1 MELNLETAARGFAA
15 AGSDSRLSVLQ
26 LLVRA
31 GDSGL
36 SVGEIQEKSGIP
48 ASTLAHHIRT
58 LAEAGLVSQVRTGRT
73 TLNQAHFENLRALAD
88 YLLKECC
95 ADAGE
100 GNTHC

>member
-88 YLLKECC
+88 YLLEECC
-95 ADAGE
+95 VDAGE